1 MSTPLDRREFLAAA
15 GAALSPWPNGR
26 RGAVSLTFDDAR
38 PSQLDPG
45 MALLEKGKARATF
58 YVSPHRMRERVEDW
72 REAVK
77 AGHEIGNHT
86 KTHPCTGN
94 YAFSRKNALETLD
107 LAHMERNLDDATTE
121 INEMLGITPISF
133 AYPCGQTYV
142 GRGENL
148 KSYIPLVAKR
158 FLSGRGYLNEAANDP
173 AICDLAYL
181 MGTGYDQ
188 APFTE
193 VKRLMDTA
201 AREGRWLIL
210 VGHDIG
216 PRKFQSVEAEILL
229 ETCAYANDPA
239 NGLWLAT
246 TGEVARRLAA
256 QRKGGAI

>member
-1 MSTPLDRREFLAAA
+1 VKRREFLAAA
-15 GAALSPWPNGR
+15 AAMAAPWPDGK

-45 MALLEKGKARATF
+45 MALLERGKARATF
-58 YVSPHRMRERVEDW
+58 YVSPHRVRERTADW
-72 REAVK
+72 RAVVK

-94 YAFSRKNALETLD
+94 YAFSRKNALENLD
-107 LAHMERNLDDATTE
+107 LPHMERDLDDATKE
-121 INEMLGITPISF
+121 IQDLLGISPASF

-142 GRGENL
+142 GRGEQL
-148 KSYIPLVAKR
+148 ISYIPLVAKR

-173 AICDLAYL
+173 SICDLAYL

-188 APFTE
+188 VPFAD
-193 VKRLMDTA
+193 VKRLMDVA

-210 VGHDIG
+210 VGHDMG
-216 PRKFQSVEAEILL
+216 ERKFQSVEAEILL
-229 ETCAYANDPA
+229 ETCRYANDPA

-246 TGEVARRLAA
+246 VEEVARRVQQMQKAA
-256 QRKGGAI
+256 